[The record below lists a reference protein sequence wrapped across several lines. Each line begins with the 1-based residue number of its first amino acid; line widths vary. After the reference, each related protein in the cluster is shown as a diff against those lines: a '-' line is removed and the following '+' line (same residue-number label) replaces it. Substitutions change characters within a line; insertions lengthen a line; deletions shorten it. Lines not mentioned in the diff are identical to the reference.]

1 MILKQN
7 GGIIEWD
14 GEDGDY
20 TPVPHKMIVGA
31 DDPIEN
37 ERVSVKES
45 RTKKVYS
52 GVIIKKGMFVLPGCR
67 LYSKTS
73 KLSVMRNYVGAYC
86 LSPWQTTKDFRMSNK
101 L

>member
-7 GGIIEWD
+7 GGISLNGTEKMVTTV
-14 GEDGDY
+14 Y

-37 ERVSVKES
+37 ERVSIKES

-52 GVIIKKGMFVLPGCR
+52 GVIIKKGMFCPVAGCTAKPASSVL
-67 LYSKTS
+67 
-73 KLSVMRNYVGAYC
+73 
-86 LSPWQTTKDFRMSNK
+86 
-101 L
+101 